1 MDTKVL
7 SKELLSIDQV
17 HVGMTASMTRQVTD
31 ADIHAFADLSG
42 DYNPV
47 HLDDE
52 YAEASS
58 FKRRIAHGMLSAT
71 FLSTLLGTKMPGE
84 GSIYT
89 SQTLK
94 FVRPVYIDDTVIAKV
109 TVTHV
114 NPEKKRVT
122 LETVCLVNDKPV
134 ITGEAEIYI
143 P

>member
-1 MDTKVL
+1 MNTNVL
-7 SKELLSIDQV
+7 SKDLLSIDQV
-17 HVGMTASMTRQVTD
+17 QVGMQASMTRQVTD
-31 ADIHAFADLSG
+31 ADIQIFADLSG

-52 YAEASS
+52 YASASP
-58 FKRRIAHGMLSAT
+58 FKQRIAHGMLSAT
-71 FLSTLLGTKMPGE
+71 FLSTLLGTKLPGE

-94 FVRPVYIDDTVIAKV
+94 FVRPVYVNDTVTA
-109 TVTHV
+109 TVSITHV
-114 NPEKKRVT
+114 NLEKKRVT
-122 LETVCLVNDKPV
+122 LETVCMVNNKPV

>member
-1 MDTKVL
+1 MNTNVL
-7 SKELLSIDQV
+7 SKDLLSIDQV
-17 HVGMTASMTRQVTD
+17 QVGMEASMTRQVTD
-31 ADIHAFADLSG
+31 ADIQVFADLSG

-52 YAEASS
+52 YAAASP
-58 FKRRIAHGMLSAT
+58 FKQRIAHGMLSAT
-71 FLSTLLGTKMPGE
+71 FLSTLLGTKLPGE

-94 FVRPVYIDDTVIAKV
+94 FVRPVYVDDTVTAKV
-109 TVTHV
+109 SVTKV
-114 NPEKKRVT
+114 NLEKKRVT
-122 LETVCLVNDKPV
+122 LETVCMVDNKPV

>member
-1 MDTKVL
+1 MSTNVL
-7 SKELLSIDQV
+7 SKDLLNIDQV
-17 HVGMTASMTRQVTD
+17 HVGMEASMTRQVTD
-31 ADIHAFADLSG
+31 ADIQSFAALSG

-52 YAEASS
+52 YAEASP

-71 FLSTLLGTKMPGE
+71 FLSTLLGTKLPGE

-89 SQTLK
+89 SQSLK
-94 FVRPVYIDDTVIAKV
+94 FVRPVYIDDTVLAKV
-109 TVTHV
+109 SVTKV
-114 NPEKKRVT
+114 NVEKKRVT
-122 LETVCLVNDKPV
+122 LETVCMVDDKVV

>member
-1 MDTKVL
+1 MNTNVL
-7 SKELLSIDQV
+7 SKDLLSIDQV
-17 HVGMTASMTRQVTD
+17 QVGMQASMTRQVTD
-31 ADIHAFADLSG
+31 ADIQVFADLSG

-52 YAEASS
+52 YAAASP
-58 FKRRIAHGMLSAT
+58 FKQRIAHGMLSAT
-71 FLSTLLGTKMPGE
+71 FLSTLLGTKLPGE

-94 FVRPVYIDDTVIAKV
+94 FVRPVYVDDTVTASVSVTKV
-109 TVTHV
+109 
-114 NPEKKRVT
+114 NLEKKRVT
-122 LETVCLVNDKPV
+122 LETVCMVDNKPV